1 MNNTETAEPR
11 KSFYDEMIQ
20 GQTEKFAPRKTKRLE
35 VEMINL
41 RPSQAKHIL
50 KFYNNTESNPNR
62 KPSKV
67 LVTKYSSD
75 MLNGYWKKTGQTLQ
89 FSSEGLL
96 MDGQH
101 RLLACVKTNLP
112 QDFIAVYGINKT
124 AFDVIDN
131 GKSRSYGDIASIK
144 GYKDPALV
152 TSLARLMI
160 VFNDHGSIDADEK
173 QFRGAGVNQISKT
186 QVMEYLDSH
195 PNLGKYIEKYRKNNL
210 ISPVVAGFVYW
221 MLQKDNK
228 DLAEQY
234 LDQVL
239 LGYGVKPETIQSY
252 VFSKLQRNRNAIQN
266 KLTKKAIIYNLIEGY
281 RRMAG
286 YSGNNSLQIS
296 FDPTKGIPKLP

>member
-1 MNNTETAEPR
+1 MNNTETEPR

-20 GQTEKFAPRKTKRLE
+20 GQTEKFAPKKTKDLS
-35 VEMINL
+35 VEMITL

-50 KFYNNTESNPNR
+50 KHYNNTESSPNR

-67 LVTKYSSD
+67 LVTKYASD
-75 MLNGYWKKTGQTLQ
+75 MLNGYWKKTGQTIQ
-89 FSSEGLL
+89 FSTDGLL

-101 RLLACVKTNLP
+101 RLLACVKTNMP
-112 QDFIAVYGINKT
+112 QDFIAVYGINKQ

-160 VFNDHGSIDADEK
+160 VYNNYGSFDADEK
-173 QFRGAGVNQISKT
+173 QFRGAGPNQITKT

-221 MLQKDNK
+221 ILQNYDKT
-228 DLAEQY
+228 LSIEY

-281 RRMAG
+281 RRFAG
-286 YSGNNSLQIS
+286 LSKNNSLQIS
-296 FDPTKGIPKLP
+296 FDPSKDLPKLA

>member
-1 MNNTETAEPR
+1 MNNTETEPR

-20 GQTEKFAPRKTKRLE
+20 GQTEKFAPKKTKSLS
-35 VEMINL
+35 VEMITL

-50 KFYNNTESNPNR
+50 KHYNNTESSPNR

-67 LVTKYSSD
+67 LVTKYASD
-75 MLNGYWKKTGQTLQ
+75 MLNGYWKKTGQTIQ
-89 FSSEGLL
+89 FSTDGLL

-101 RLLACVKTNLP
+101 RLLACVKTNMP
-112 QDFIAVYGINKT
+112 QDFIAVYGINKQ

-144 GYKDPALV
+144 GYKDPMMV
-152 TSLARLMI
+152 TSLARLM
-160 VFNDHGSIDADEK
+160 VVYDNYGAVDADEK
-173 QFRGAGVNQISKT
+173 QFRGAGLNQVTKT
-186 QVMEYLDSH
+186 QTMEYLDSH
-195 PNLGKYIEKYRKNNL
+195 PNIGEYIERYRKNNL

-221 MLQKDNK
+221 LLQNDNK
-228 DLAEQY
+228 PLAEQY

-239 LGYGVKPETIQSY
+239 LGYSLKPETIQSY

-281 RRMAG
+281 RRVAG
-286 YSGNNSLQIS
+286 YSKATALSIT
-296 FDPTKGIPKLP
+296 FDPAKGIPKLP